1 MKLSP
6 IVLVALAALATT
18 ASGSDLPRLG
28 GRRLDHTQYAYAY
41 GYGTEW
47 NVPNCFDVSGAP
59 SSGEENPFVGDML
72 TCGV

>member
-28 GRRLDHTQYAYAY
+28 GRRLDHAAYAYAY

-47 NVPNCFDVSGAP
+47 NVPNCFDVGDVSG
-59 SSGEENPFVGDML
+59 GEELPFVGDML